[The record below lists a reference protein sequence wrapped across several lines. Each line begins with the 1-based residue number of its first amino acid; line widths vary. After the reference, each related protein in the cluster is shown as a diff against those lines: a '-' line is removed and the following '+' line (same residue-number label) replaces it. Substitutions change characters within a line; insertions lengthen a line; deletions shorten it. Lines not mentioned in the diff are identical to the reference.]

1 MTIENNIPSPEIM
14 TKLNELNGWS
24 VERRNSFEKLEEQ
37 LDMIFHDIDN
47 GKFGEDAKTGQF
59 YLHIKGI
66 KDSNPKPTSSELET
80 IKSEL
85 DALIAA
91 EED

>member
-1 MTIENNIPSPEIM
+1 MTIENNIPPPEIM

-24 VERRNSFEKLEEQ
+24 IQRRNSFEKIAEQ
-37 LDMIFHDIDN
+37 LDMLFHDIDD
-47 GKFGEDAKTGQF
+47 GKCGEDAKTGQF

-66 KDSNPKPTSSELET
+66 KDNNPKPTSSELET

-85 DALIAA
+85 DALITA
-91 EED
+91 EQG